1 MKPVRVLVLTLAL
14 TAGLATFAA
23 SRWLDPEPGV
33 YDAFLATLDTSELA
47 IASAPTLCGAGSS
60 DDHGLPP
67 ELVAAFRE
75 ANRPGA
81 GFADVSRLR
90 GRAAVANSRQLAALD
105 AKGLPHHEAGSRR
118 LPVMRLSR
126 VGFAAR
132 DALFC
137 ASGRYGAG
145 LVHLRE
151 AEGIWRVISVFVVDP
166 NESRDDSPER
176 SS

>member
-14 TAGLATFAA
+14 TAGLVSFAA

-33 YDAFLATLDTSELA
+33 YDAFLATFDTSDIA
-47 IASAPTLCGAGSS
+47 VASAPSVCGTGSV

-75 ANRPGA
+75 ANRPGV

-105 AKGLPHHEAGSRR
+105 AQGLSHHEAGSRR
-118 LPVMRLSR
+118 LPVMRFSR
-126 VGFAAR
+126 AGFAAR

-137 ASGRYGAG
+137 ASGRHGAG

-151 AEGIWRVISVFVVDP
+151 AEGIWHVISVLEVDP
-166 NESRDDSPER
+166 HEPLDG
-176 SS
+176 SSGR